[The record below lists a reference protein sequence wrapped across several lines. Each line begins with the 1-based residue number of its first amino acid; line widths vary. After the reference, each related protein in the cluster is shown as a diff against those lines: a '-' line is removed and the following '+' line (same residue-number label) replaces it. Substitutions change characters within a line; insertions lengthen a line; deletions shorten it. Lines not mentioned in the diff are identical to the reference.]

1 MSKRGAGTDIGK
13 TAAERLARV
22 PVRDFVP
29 ADDANEVKEQLPDVL
44 QWAGAATAVFLLLLA
59 AFVGGCGGEDSGS
72 QTDKAAEQEDVAG
85 QGSEPTG
92 TEAAE
97 QSAASLGETV
107 TVGDVQWTVTDA
119 EKLDELISNKGE
131 YEQGSFVS
139 MDITFSNNSNQD
151 VSLATPFFALI
162 DSEGREFEPV
172 IGYNFTYLFPEENM
186 FVEPLDPGATKEGK
200 LIFEVAPDS
209 SGFRFQMGA
218 ARFAS
223 NETALI
229 DLGL

>member
-1 MSKRGAGTDIGK
+1 M
-13 TAAERLARV
+13 
-22 PVRDFVP
+22 
-29 ADDANEVKEQLPDVL
+29 
-44 QWAGAATAVFLLLLA
+44 LLA

-72 QTDKAAEQEDVAG
+72 QTDRTAEQDVAG
-85 QGSEPTG
+85 QGSESTG

-97 QSAASLGETV
+97 ESAASLGETV

-119 EKLDELISNKGE
+119 EKVDELISIKGE

-151 VSLATPFFALI
+151 LSFATPFFALI
-162 DSEGREFEPV
+162 DSEGREFEPD

-186 FVEPLDPGATKEGK
+186 FVEPLGPGATKEGK
-200 LIFEVAPDS
+200 LIAEVAPGS
-209 SGFRFQMGA
+209 SGFRLQVGA

>member
-1 MSKRGAGTDIGK
+1 MRRRISTSRG
-13 TAAERLARV
+13 
-22 PVRDFVP
+22 
-29 ADDANEVKEQLPDVL
+29 LPSVL
-44 QWAGAATAVFLLLLA
+44 GAVCLVLLVTFA
-59 AFVGGCGGEDSGS
+59 GGCGGEESGS
-72 QTDKAAEQEDVAG
+72 QTEEATEKGDARQESAE
-85 QGSEPTG
+85 T

-97 QSAASLGETV
+97 TEATASIGEPV
-107 TVGDVQWTVTDA
+107 TIGDVQWTVTDA

-151 VSLATPFFALI
+151 VTLATPFFALI
-162 DSEGREFEPV
+162 DSEGREFEPD

-186 FVEPLDPGATKEGK
+186 FVEPLGPGATKEGK
-200 LIFEVAPDS
+200 LIAEVAPGS
-209 SGFRFQMGA
+209 SGFRLQVGA